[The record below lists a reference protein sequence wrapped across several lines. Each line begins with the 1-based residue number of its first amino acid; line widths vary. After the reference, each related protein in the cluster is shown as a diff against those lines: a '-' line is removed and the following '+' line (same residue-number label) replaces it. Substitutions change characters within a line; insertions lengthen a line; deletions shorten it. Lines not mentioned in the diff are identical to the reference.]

1 MTVGVLE
8 TVAFWVLAVI
18 AVVSGALVFRVDS
31 MARATY
37 ALAVSFV
44 AVGIQVLLLGLSY
57 IGVIT
62 VLMMIMEMAIMA
74 VYMIMFMGMNPA
86 LMPMNMVHGRK
97 AAAGTSAAVFVALTA
112 GILLAPWP
120 ARRAEPGPDPTAA
133 LGEALMG
140 SKMLVMVVVSAVLLA
155 TVIAALVLAL
165 PRGRYDR
172 FGDDL
177 RRRPPDDPQRG
188 GVGR

>member
-1 MTVGVLE
+1 MIPMFQGA
-8 TVAFWVLAVI
+8 AFWALGVVAVAAGI
-18 AVVSGALVFRVDS
+18 AVFRVDS

-44 AVGIQVLLLGLSY
+44 AVGAALLLIDLHY
-57 IGVIT
+57 VGVIT

-86 LMPMNMVHGRK
+86 LMPMSMVHDHRRAVV
-97 AAAGTSAAVFVALTA
+97 AAIGGFV
-112 GILLAPWP
+112 LLAGGALLVPWP
-120 ARRAEPGPDPTAA
+120 TRRGVPAADTTAA
-133 LGEALMG
+133 LGEAIMG
-140 SKMLVMVVVSAVLLA
+140 SKMLVMMTISPVMVA
-155 TVIAALVLAL
+155 TIIAGIVLAA
-165 PRGRYDR
+165 PRGRYER

-177 RRRPPDDPQRG
+177 RRRPADDPQPG

>member
-1 MTVGVLE
+1 MSIGIAG

-18 AVVSGALVFRVDS
+18 AVLAGAAVFRVDS

-86 LMPMNMVHGRK
+86 LMPMNMVHGKRT
-97 AAAGTSAAVFVALTA
+97 AAATAVGVFLALTV

-120 ARRAEPGPDPTAA
+120 PRTGDPWPDPTAA
-133 LGEALMG
+133 LGEALME
-140 SKMLVMVVVSAVLLA
+140 SKMLVMIIVSAVLLV

-177 RRRPPDDPQRG
+177 RRRPPIDPQPG

>member
-1 MTVGVLE
+1 MSIGLLGTVV
-8 TVAFWVLAVI
+8 FWMLAVI
-18 AVVSGALVFRVDS
+18 AVLCGAAVFRVDS

-37 ALAVSFV
+37 ALAVSFI
-44 AVGIQVLLLGLSY
+44 AVGAQVLILGLSY

-86 LMPMNMVHGRK
+86 LMPMNMVHGNK
-97 AAAGTSAAVFVALTA
+97 AAAVTAAGVFAALAT

-120 ARRAEPGPDPTAA
+120 DRAGVPDPDPTAA
-133 LGEALMG
+133 LGEALIG
-140 SKMLVMVVVSAVLLA
+140 SKMLVMIVVSAVLLA
-155 TVIAALVLAL
+155 TVVAALVLAL

-177 RRRPPDDPQRG
+177 RRRPPADPQPG

>member
-1 MTVGVLE
+1 MDVGVAG
-8 TVAFWVLAVI
+8 TVVFWVLAVV
-18 AVVSGALVFRVDS
+18 AVLAGAAVFRVDS

-62 VLMMIMEMAIMA
+62 VLMMIMEMAVMA

-86 LMPMNMVHGRK
+86 LMPMSMVHGKRT
-97 AAAGTSAAVFVALTA
+97 ALATAGGVFLALTA

-120 ARRAEPGPDPTAA
+120 ARSGDPGPDPTAA

-140 SKMLVMVVVSAVLLA
+140 PKMLVMIVVSAVLLA

-177 RRRPPDDPQRG
+177 RRCPPADPQPG

>member
-1 MTVGVLE
+1 MGAVL
-8 TVAFWVLAVI
+8 FWLLAAV

-74 VYMIMFMGMNPA
+74 VYMVMFMGMNPA
-86 LMPMNMVHGRK
+86 LMPMNMVHGKRT
-97 AAAGTSAAVFVALTA
+97 AAATSTAVFVALVV
-112 GILLAPWP
+112 GVLLAPWP
-120 ARRAEPGPDPTAA
+120 ARNGEPNPDPTAA

-140 SKMLVMVVVSAVLLA
+140 SKMLVMIVVSAVLLA
-155 TVIAALVLAL
+155 TVVAALVLAL
-165 PRGRYDR
+165 PRSRYDR

-177 RRRPPDDPQRG
+177 QRRPPDDPQPG

>member
-1 MTVGVLE
+1 MSIGVAG
-8 TVAFWVLAVI
+8 TVAFWVLALV
-18 AVVSGALVFRVDS
+18 AVVSGALVFKVDS

-37 ALAVSFV
+37 ALAASFV
-44 AVGIQVLLLGLSY
+44 AVGLQVLLLGLSY

-74 VYMIMFMGMNPA
+74 VYMIMYMGMNPA
-86 LMPMNMVHGRK
+86 LMPMNMVHGKR
-97 AAAGTSAAVFVALTA
+97 TAAVTSGAVFLALTA

-120 ARRAEPGPDPTAA
+120 GRSGDSDPDPTAA

-140 SKMLVMVVVSAVLLA
+140 SKMLVMIIVSAVLLA
-155 TVIAALVLAL
+155 TIIAALVLAL

-172 FGDDL
+172 FGSDL
-177 RRRPPDDPQRG
+177 RCRPPTDPQPG